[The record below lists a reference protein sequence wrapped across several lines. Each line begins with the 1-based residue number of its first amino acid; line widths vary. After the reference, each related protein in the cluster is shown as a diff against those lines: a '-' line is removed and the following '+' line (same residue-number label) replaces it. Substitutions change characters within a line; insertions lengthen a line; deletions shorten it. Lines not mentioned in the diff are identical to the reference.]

1 MQYHYRAY
9 KSMEF
14 KSVLEIATKHIT
26 SVSRKDSIMRAAE
39 LMIQSNLRNVL
50 IVDDGVKEYGIIT
63 VSDITS
69 FLLNG
74 VSFTDLIESVNYKIV
89 KKVSKNVNALEAS
102 FLIREDVSYLC
113 VVGDEEELLGVV
125 SMSNIISSIDT
136 EFVANDMKLGHIIC
150 KTKARTVK
158 PTDSL
163 SAVFH
168 RVNSTP
174 TEAVIVANDLHI
186 PIGIITKRDI
196 VKLIIN
202 KVDMTREAQEFMCSP
217 LVTVSETTT
226 VKEALELMNKK
237 RFKRIIVVESS
248 GELMGII
255 TREEIMDVVYN
266 KWSQIVREKEHELQ
280 KLSKTL
286 AAKTEESERSSRLLN
301 EFMDATDD
309 LIFYKDLEYRYIGCN
324 KAFAEF
330 VGLQKLQ
337 IIGKSDFEL
346 FDEKRSAMFRST
358 DRGVIESGKT
368 VIYNYWTKYADK
380 ENVYLSV
387 KKAPLR
393 DAQGK
398 IAGLIGISRDT
409 TEQKNLEDAAKLQQ
423 EYLQA
428 ILNMQD
434 SMLIITNNGNSIIE
448 ANRSFLEFYG
458 IGGALDFNGK
468 YKSVADLFIKKEG
481 YISKQKSKPW
491 FETLKSQPD
500 GDFKVLMQKQGKI
513 DEEPRSF
520 LLKLEKFNQDD
531 YYLVSFTDITNIEK
545 RSKTLELL
553 AATDPLTQI
562 YNRMKIGHLMETEIA
577 RSIKTKRALSLVA
590 IDIDYFKKINDT
602 YGHQVGD
609 DVLIKVV
616 DIIKSKIRNN
626 DIFGRWGGEEFMLL
640 LVGANIDVAIERAE
654 TFRES
659 LAGHDFVQPTTVTS
673 SFGVSTFKEGD
684 TMGSFIKRADEALYA
699 AKRNG
704 RNRVE
709 YIR

>member
-1 MQYHYRAY
+1 
-9 KSMEF
+9 MEF
-14 KSVLEIATKHIT
+14 KSILEIATKHIT
-26 SVSRKDSIMRAAE
+26 SVSRKDSIIKAAE

-50 IVDDGVKEYGIIT
+50 VVDEDIKEYGIIT
-63 VSDITS
+63 VSDITNY
-69 FLLNG
+69 LLSK
-74 VSFTDLIESVNYKIV
+74 VSFSDTIESVNYKIV
-89 KKVSKNVNALEAS
+89 KKVHKNINALEAS

-113 VVGDEEELLGVV
+113 VVGDDDELLGVV
-125 SMSNIISSIDT
+125 SMSNIIASIDT

-158 PTDSL
+158 PTDPL
-163 SAVFH
+163 SVVFH

-174 TEAVIVANDLHI
+174 TEAVIVANSSHI

-217 LVTVSETTT
+217 LVTVNELTTI
-226 VKEALELMNKK
+226 KEALELMSKK
-237 RFKRIIVVESS
+237 KFKRIIVVEGG

-286 AAKTEESERSSRLLN
+286 AAKTEESERSARLLS
-301 EFMDATDD
+301 ELMDATDD
-309 LIFYKDLEYRYIGCN
+309 FIFYKDLEYKYIGCN

-330 VGLQKLQ
+330 VGLQKTD
-337 IIGKSDFEL
+337 IVGKNDFEL
-346 FDEKRSAMFRST
+346 FDERRSNMFRKT
-358 DRGVIESGKT
+358 DTDVIENCKT
-368 VIYNYWTKYADK
+368 VIYSYWTSYTGK
-380 ENVYLSV
+380 EEVYLSV

-393 DAQGK
+393 DADDK
-398 IAGLIGISRDT
+398 TVGLIGISRDT
-409 TEQKNLEDAAKLQQ
+409 TEQKRLEDATKLQQ

-434 SMLIITNNGNSIIE
+434 SMLIITNDGNSIIE

-458 IGGALDFNGK
+458 IDGALEFSSK
-468 YKSVADLFIKKEG
+468 YKNVADLFIKKEG
-481 YISKQKSKPW
+481 YLSKQKNKQW
-491 FETLKSQPD
+491 FDTLKSEPS
-500 GDFKVLMQKQGKI
+500 GDFKVLMQRQGKLS
-513 DEEPRSF
+513 EEPRSF

-545 RSKTLELL
+545 RSKSLELL
-553 AATDPLTQI
+553 ASTDPLTQI

-577 RSIKTKRALSLVA
+577 KSIKTKKPLSLVA
-590 IDIDYFKKINDT
+590 IDIDFFKKINDT

-616 DIIKSKIRNN
+616 DLIKSKIRSN

-640 LVGANIDVAIERAE
+640 LVGANLNVALDRAE
-654 TFRES
+654 TFRAS
-659 LAGHDFVQPTTVTS
+659 LAGHDFIEPKTVTS
-673 SFGVSTFKEGD
+673 SFGVASFKEGD

-709 YIR
+709 YVH